1 MCGRGHL
8 LQIDS
13 HCTMIV
19 KVAESVSFLVDLS
32 TQRYSPAWL
41 LLMLCIL
48 RELNLLPSG
57 PNQPNE
63 ALSSDGLS
71 SSHRILPVSL
81 LSFTTNG
88 DALLNVG
95 GRMKAVGE

>member
-1 MCGRGHL
+1 
-8 LQIDS
+8 
-13 HCTMIV
+13 MIV
-19 KVAESVSFLVDLS
+19 KMAETVSFLVDLS

-41 LLMLCIL
+41 LLMFCIL

-57 PNQPNE
+57 PNQPDE

-71 SSHRILPVSL
+71 SRHLMFPVSL
-81 LSFTTNG
+81 FSFTTNG
-88 DALLNVG
+88 DALLKVG